1 MTMRKIFS
9 IFTLALLV
17 LASTACS
24 DDKDSAITKLQADVL
39 NNVVNIGEGQ
49 SEKVSSSLI
58 SVEWNYTENTI
69 TLSYA
74 VPMSTGSVA
83 NINVTNAPLKSDNE
97 LGCYTFESA
106 NAGNGITNFKGLYNP
121 NNGTMHI
128 EFIVAGTY
136 FVSSNADLFFPY
148 TTITVTNTEQENAT
162 PVESKNAAMIIVIN
176 PDNMSAVLGLGNFTL
191 STNDATISEIY
202 FRDLKA
208 TATANG
214 FVVTLDSE
222 KESNDKTYTLNS
234 FQANVTG
241 NGRVVNATFT
251 MNDKYSGTITG
262 TQFAQ

>member
-1 MTMRKIFS
+1 MRKVFS

-74 VPMSTGSVA
+74 VPMSAGSVV
-83 NINVTNAPLKSDNE
+83 NVNVTNAALKTDNN
-97 LGCYTFESA
+97 LSCYTFESA

-162 PVESKNAAMIIVIN
+162 PVESKNAAMIIVID
-176 PDNMSAVLGLGNFTL
+176 PTNMSAMLGLGNFTL
-191 STNDATISEIY
+191 STNDATISEIF

-222 KESNDKTYTLNS
+222 KQATNDSNKTLNS

-251 MNDKYSGTITG
+251 MDEKYSGTITG
-262 TQFAQ
+262 TQFAK

>member
-1 MTMRKIFS
+1 MKKVFS
-9 IFTLALLV
+9 IFTLALLI
-17 LASTACS
+17 LAATACS
-24 DDKDSAITKLQADVL
+24 DDKDSAVTKLQADVL
-39 NNVVNIGEGQ
+39 NNVVNISEGQ

-58 SVEWNYTENTI
+58 SVEWNYTENSI
-69 TLSYA
+69 SVSYS
-74 VPMSTGSVA
+74 VPMSAGNLA
-83 NINVTNAPLKSDNE
+83 NVNVTNAALKSDNE
-97 LGCYTFESA
+97 LGCYVFESS
-106 NAGNGITNFKGLYNP
+106 NAGNGITNFRGLYNP

-128 EFIVAGTY
+128 EFIVGGTH

-148 TTITVTNTEQENAT
+148 TTITVTNTQEENAT
-162 PVESKNAAMIIVIN
+162 PVDSKNAAMIIVIN

-191 STNDATISEIY
+191 STTSGTISEIY

-222 KESNDKTYTLNS
+222 KQSDTHTLNS

-251 MNDKYSGTITG
+251 MDDKYSGTIVG
-262 TQFAQ
+262 KQFAQ